1 MVDLIKAVKDLVAEI
16 ARVGPMGIAALA
28 LLVALSAIWILG
40 GKP

>member
-1 MVDLIKAVKDLVAEI
+1 MVELLREIRELVSTIEK
-16 ARVGPMGIAALA
+16 VGPFGIAALA